1 MSNDFLAEVAATSNP
16 EIKVIHLTGDL
27 DEISIESLQQTVD
40 PIMADSSIKRIIFD
54 FSGLRFI
61 NSKGIGFLVAIHTH
75 LSKDGR
81 VLMLVGASE
90 AVMDVITLVGLTTII
105 PYHNTV
111 DEAVASSFVAH

>member
-27 DEISIESLQQTVD
+27 DEISIENLQQIVD
-40 PIMADSSIKRIIFD
+40 PILSDPSIKRVIFD

-61 NSKGIGFLVAIHTH
+61 NSKGIGFLVAVHTH
-75 LSKDGR
+75 LSKAGR
-81 VLMLVGASE
+81 ILVLVGANE

-105 PYHNTV
+105 PYHNTL
-111 DEAVASSFVAH
+111 DEAVARSFVTH